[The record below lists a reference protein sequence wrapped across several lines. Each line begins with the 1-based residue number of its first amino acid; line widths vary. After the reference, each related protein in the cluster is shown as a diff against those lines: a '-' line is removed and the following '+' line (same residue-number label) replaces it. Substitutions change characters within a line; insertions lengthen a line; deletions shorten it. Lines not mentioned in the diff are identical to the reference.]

1 MKKVIGLFFILSLCL
16 FTLVGCSKDEPA
28 SLQDKNI
35 QELEYI
41 EGKAV
46 SILNKMVREEYTKK
60 EDKDI
65 DKDITDAN
73 EVLDEEI
80 GLLVQEDTLDWEK
93 LLEDT
98 KKIESSIPTILVDLA
113 ALNIQ
118 AEDIAKLSNG
128 VNNMIIAI
136 DNKDERTYLIELNNV
151 YSLIPTYMEKYAG
164 DKEIT
169 FKKRLK
175 YYAIATY
182 ISYMDG
188 NLEMARTQVEE
199 LDKAYNDKMQ
209 DINYAQNNEYN
220 LNKLYI
226 LIQELKRAVEAD
238 SRELVRSKYLL
249 LIEEI

>member
-1 MKKVIGLFFILSLCL
+1 MKKIICLSLILSLCL

-28 SLQDKNI
+28 TLQEKNM

-46 SILNKMVREEYTKK
+46 SILNKMVREEYNKT
-60 EDKDI
+60 EAE
-65 DKDITDAN
+65 DITNTN

-80 GLLVQEDTLDWEK
+80 GLPVQEDTLDWEE
-93 LLEDT
+93 LLKDT

-113 ALNIQ
+113 ALNIE
-118 AEDIAKLSNG
+118 AEEIARLSNG

-151 YSLIPTYMEKYAG
+151 YSLIPTYMEKYAS
-164 DKEIT
+164 DKEST

-175 YYAIATY
+175 YYTIATY

>member
-1 MKKVIGLFFILSLCL
+1 MKKVISLFFILSLCL
-16 FTLVGCSKDEPA
+16 FTLVGCSKAEPS
-28 SLQDKNI
+28 SLQEKNMK
-35 QELEYI
+35 ELEYV
-41 EGKAV
+41 EGEAV
-46 SILNKMVREEYTKK
+46 NILNKMVREEYTKK
-60 EDKDI
+60 VDKDF
-65 DKDITDAN
+65 TNTN

-80 GLLVQEDTLDWEK
+80 GLPVQEDTLDWER

-113 ALNIQ
+113 ALNIE
-118 AEDIAKLSNG
+118 AEDIARLSNG

-164 DKEIT
+164 DKEST

-175 YYAIATY
+175 YYTIATY

-226 LIQELKRAVEAD
+226 LIQELKRAVDAD

>member
-1 MKKVIGLFFILSLCL
+1 MKKVISLFFILSLCL
-16 FTLVGCSKDEPA
+16 FTLVGCSKDEPS
-28 SLQDKNI
+28 SLQEKNMK
-35 QELEYI
+35 ELEYV
-41 EGKAV
+41 EGEAV
-46 SILNKMVREEYTKK
+46 NILNKMVREEYTKK
-60 EDKDI
+60 VDKDF
-65 DKDITDAN
+65 TNTN

-80 GLLVQEDTLDWEK
+80 GLPVQEDTLDWER

-113 ALNIQ
+113 ALNIE
-118 AEDIAKLSNG
+118 AEDIARLSNG

-164 DKEIT
+164 DKEST

-175 YYAIATY
+175 YYTIATY

-226 LIQELKRAVEAD
+226 LIQELKRAVDAD